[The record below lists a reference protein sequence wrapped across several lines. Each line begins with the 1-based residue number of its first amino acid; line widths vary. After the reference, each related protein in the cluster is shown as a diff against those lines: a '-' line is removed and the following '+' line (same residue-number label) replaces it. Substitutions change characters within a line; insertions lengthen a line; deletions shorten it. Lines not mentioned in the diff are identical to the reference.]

1 MLRQAIAIVRHER
14 EPVAVVGLLT
24 RWVSDSIAKTATFT
38 MPDAVQVLAA
48 RRGDSNE
55 HTQLFT
61 ALARSLDIPTRIVS
75 GLEYAG
81 GRFYYHSWPE
91 VFLDDWVAV
100 DPTFGQFPADAA
112 HIRLAIGGLER
123 QAELLRLIATLHI
136 EVLANR

>member
-1 MLRQAIAIVRHER
+1 MSANPAQSSHCSRRGCPTASRRPRRSRCPTPCRSSLRGA
-14 EPVAVVGLLT
+14 
-24 RWVSDSIAKTATFT
+24 
-38 MPDAVQVLAA
+38 
-48 RRGDSNE
+48 GDSNE

-61 ALARSLDIPTRIVS
+61 ALARSLDIPTRIAS

-91 VFLDDWVAV
+91 VFLGDWVAV

-136 EVLANR
+136 EVLATR